1 MCLCYSYKN
10 KEEHIKKVIFFKVV
24 FILLSFLNEL
34 FPYFLVYIVFVDDI
48 RKLCSKPGTS
58 LTARRDLRMTD
69 LVS

>member
-1 MCLCYSYKN
+1 MCYSYKN
-10 KEEHIKKVIFFKVV
+10 EEDDFVLKSV
-24 FILLSFLNEL
+24 FILFFNLTFLSKLFL
-34 FPYFLVYIVFVDDI
+34 YFLVYIVFVDAI